1 MSSQV
6 DKNTLINQKI
16 MYESKINEILSKI
29 KIYEESYESYLRLN
43 KITIFVEKNK
53 EEIFL
58 QKTEKQLKVEQNTL
72 LFKRFNIKDKL
83 YRPYR
88 TGSDKKEK
96 KFIDMFNYKFI
107 NCEGKRDGKVKF
119 INQLIDTNLFK
130 REILLTS
137 IGENKNINISNTEN
151 KNTKV
156 SNTENK
162 NNNSENK
169 EKLLNMLKKKK
180 INELRIYA
188 RDLKINGYSTL
199 NKDKLLDNI
208 LELFLKIKKSNIT
221 PENSNTNKQKS
232 TNDQKDEIKKS
243 KSEIEK
249 ECGIDNSIDYND
261 NDSNDKN
268 ENVCYDDDYDNEDKF
283 NDEFDY
289 E

>member
-1 MSSQV
+1 
-6 DKNTLINQKI
+6 
-16 MYESKINEILSKI
+16 
-29 KIYEESYESYLRLN
+29 
-43 KITIFVEKNK
+43 
-53 EEIFL
+53 
-58 QKTEKQLKVEQNTL
+58 
-72 LFKRFNIKDKL
+72 
-83 YRPYR
+83 
-88 TGSDKKEK
+88 
-96 KFIDMFNYKFI
+96 
-107 NCEGKRDGKVKF
+107 
-119 INQLIDTNLFK
+119 
-130 REILLTS
+130 
-137 IGENKNINISNTEN
+137 
-151 KNTKV
+151 
-156 SNTENK
+156 
-162 NNNSENK
+162 
-169 EKLLNMLKKKK
+169 MLKKKK